1 MNHPMIAPPGQQAPT
16 RRLLVVAGIASL
28 LFGIL
33 LFVPLIVLGAAINW
47 PASLD
52 EPATGII
59 PRIVE
64 EADAVRVGYLVYLA
78 YSVAFLPVVWLVGQV
93 VRSSSM
99 TRLAVLFAALSTLA
113 RSIGIIRWLTV
124 LPALAAGYVAGPN
137 DAEAVV
143 FDAINTFGGA
153 IGELLGVSAFAALS
167 LTFLSVAIL
176 RSDTLPA
183 WLGAFGFVVV
193 AALLLPWLEVFG
205 ADLGAAIS
213 VSSALVQLWFLVLG
227 TVLLLRAA
235 RPGRRPLPADRA
247 ARR

>member
-1 MNHPMIAPPGQQAPT
+1 MNHPIIAPPEQQVPT
-16 RRLLVVAGIASL
+16 RRLLVAAGTASL
-28 LFGIL
+28 LFGVL
-33 LFVPLIVLGAAINW
+33 LFVPLIVLGAAIDW

-52 EPATGII
+52 EPATSIM

-64 EADAVRVGYLVYLA
+64 QADAVRVGYLVYLA
-78 YSVAFLPVVWLVGQV
+78 YSIAFLPVVGLVAKV
-93 VRSSSM
+93 VGGSSL

-124 LPALAAGYVAGPN
+124 LPALAAGYVATPD

-153 IGELLGVSAFAALS
+153 IGELLGVSAFAAFS
-167 LTFLSVAIL
+167 LTLLCVAIL
-176 RSDTLPA
+176 RSHTVPA
-183 WLGAFGFVVV
+183 WLGSFGFVVV

-205 ADLGAAIS
+205 MDLGAAIS

-227 TVLLLRAA
+227 AVLLLRAA
-235 RPGRRPLPADRA
+235 RPGRPLLPTNSA
-247 ARR
+247 ARP